1 VADAVWKQGDFGK
14 LACSFAVRNRD
25 RWTIR
30 GRFTDSPIVEET
42 PTAHD
47 TSARQK
53 TRARCR
59 LKAIRSARPSGSHRI
74 GELVIPAR
82 LLHCNEFFC
91 QFFASKS

>member
-1 VADAVWKQGDFGK
+1 M
-14 LACSFAVRNRD
+14 ACGIAVRNRG
-25 RWTIR
+25 RRTIR
-30 GRFTDSPIVEET
+30 GSFTDSPIVEET

-59 LKAIRSARPSGSHRI
+59 PKGIPGNGKERLSGSHGI
-74 GELVIPAR
+74 AEQGIPAR